1 MDPDI
6 TNPFMRKTDDSNQV
20 SSVRFL
26 HPLQSLSKKT
36 SSAESIKNT
45 AHSPKFFTQKGCLA
59 FFQLSQLTRKWL
71 VKIDSVLSKNL
82 MVDVLKLI

>member
-1 MDPDI
+1 M
-6 TNPFMRKTDDSNQV
+6 TNPFMRKTDDNNQL

-45 AHSPKFFTQKGCLA
+45 AHSPKFLYSERLPGILPVESANQKM
-59 FFQLSQLTRKWL
+59 
-71 VKIDSVLSKNL
+71 VSKN
-82 MVDVLKLI
+82 

>member
-1 MDPDI
+1 M
-6 TNPFMRKTDDSNQV
+6 TNPFMRKTDDSNQL

-45 AHSPKFFTQKGCLA
+45 AHSPKFFYSERLPGILPVESANQKM
-59 FFQLSQLTRKWL
+59 
-71 VKIDSVLSKNL
+71 VSKN
-82 MVDVLKLI
+82 